1 MPRCNLTLHIHVVI
15 NWQLS
20 KQGIRWPVPSDLIAD
35 LGVDPWSRSSIF
47 FRLSPDKFL
56 VFKWSQA
63 QVHFFKCIGNKLCL
77 WAALIE
83 FWLQSHLG
91 QCLHAC
97 LHALSGLWTCKQW
110 KSKNIWIW
118 PRESL
123 HPPSHPP
130 PRLHYTNKV
139 SVTDWR
145 TEGKWGN
152 REWCSNAANHYKN
165 ELFHRWF
172 RIWWWF
178 YRLSHVRS
186 DWYIK
191 TSKQPLNSV
200 TWQLIDRWWCT
211 PTLFH

>member
-63 QVHFFKCIGNKLCL
+63 QFNFFKCIGNKLCL
-77 WAALIE
+77 WAALIK

-97 LHALSGLWTCKQW
+97 LHAFSELWTCKQW

-123 HPPSHPP
+123 HPPAPP
-130 PRLHYTNKV
+130 TSRLGFTIQTKLVWQIEELRENGETVSDAAMQQTTSRTFPPLIQNLVMILPSFPR
-139 SVTDWR
+139 S
-145 TEGKWGN
+145 
-152 REWCSNAANHYKN
+152 
-165 ELFHRWF
+165 F
-172 RIWWWF
+172 R
-178 YRLSHVRS
+178 
-186 DWYIK
+186 
-191 TSKQPLNSV
+191 
-200 TWQLIDRWWCT
+200 LI
-211 PTLFH
+211 H